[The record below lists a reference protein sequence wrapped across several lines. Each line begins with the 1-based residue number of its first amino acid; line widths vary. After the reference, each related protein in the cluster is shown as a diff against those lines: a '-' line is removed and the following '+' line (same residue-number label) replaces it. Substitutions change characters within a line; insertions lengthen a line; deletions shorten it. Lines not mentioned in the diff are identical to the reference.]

1 MPKKSESTVL
11 STLQD
16 LLIFQMAS
24 SGVPQAQI
32 REVIGL
38 DMNRVTRIAKLARPA
53 KKPAKKEE

>member
-38 DMNRVTRIAKLARPA
+38 DMNRVARIAKLA
-53 KKPAKKEE
+53 KPAKKSAKREE